1 MGQIQNAVLNTLG
14 SVQQMV
20 QLYKLTDTY
29 IEGQRK
35 KSADAAK
42 AAAEEQA
49 QAKYEDLKKEYEKTQ
64 TVEQVKAKIH
74 AEPYSGEENA
84 KYKEFYNRFYDNT
97 YKDNDARKKAL
108 GKEKRQLTNLIT
120 NYQGDI
126 NSPEYREWVRRR
138 QWLDDT
144 KDFKYLYESEDKDN
158 KAKAQKSPQ
167 EQANT
172 NDNIKKAK
180 KAAKGGKK

>member
-14 SVQQMV
+14 SVQQMA
-20 QLYKLTDTY
+20 QLYKLTDAY
-29 IEGQRK
+29 
-35 KSADAAK
+35 AK
-42 AAAEEQA
+42 RQEDEANKRAERVA
-49 QAKYEDLKKEYEKTQ
+49 QQKYEDLKEQYEKNQ

-74 AEPYSGEENA
+74 AEPYSKEETA
-84 KYKEFYNRFYDNT
+84 KYKEFYNRFYNKNT
-97 YKDNDARKKAL
+97 KDEDIKKQIRT
-108 GKEKRQLTNLIT
+108 EKTDLTNLIT

-126 NSPEYREWVRRR
+126 NSPEYRELVRRR

-144 KDFKYLYESEDKDN
+144 EDFKYLYKSKNN

-167 EQANT
+167 EQADT
-172 NDNIKKAK
+172 NGNIEKAK

>member
-20 QLYKLTDTY
+20 QLYKLTDAY
-29 IEGQRK
+29 AEQQENRANQR
-35 KSADAAK
+35 
-42 AAAEEQA
+42 AEREA
-49 QAKYEDLKKEYEKTQ
+49 QQKYEDLKKEYEKTQ

-74 AEPYSGEENA
+74 AEPYSEEENA
-84 KYKEFYNRFYDNT
+84 KYKGFYNRFYDNT
-97 YKDNDARKKAL
+97 YRDNDSRRKAL
-108 GKEKRQLTNLIT
+108 TAEKNSLTQLINK
-120 NYQGDI
+120 YQGDI

-144 KDFKYLYESEDKDN
+144 KDFKYLYKSQDGKG
-158 KAKAQKSPQ
+158 KAQKSPK
-167 EQANT
+167 EQADT
-172 NDNIKKAK
+172 NGNIARAK

>member
-20 QLYKLTDTY
+20 QLYKLTDAYT
-29 IEGQRK
+29 EEQRK
-35 KSADAAK
+35 KSANAAK

-49 QAKYEDLKKEYEKTQ
+49 QQKYEDLKNKYEKTQ

-74 AEPYSGEENA
+74 AEPYSEEENA

-97 YKDNDARKKAL
+97 YRDNDSRRKAL
-108 GKEKRQLTNLIT
+108 TAEKNSLTQLINK
-120 NYQGDI
+120 YQGDI

-144 KDFKYLYESEDKDN
+144 KDFKYLYKSQDGKG
-158 KAKAQKSPQ
+158 KAQKSPK
-167 EQANT
+167 EQADT
-172 NDNIKKAK
+172 NDNIAKAK